1 MEEIIPVVSGFVLQ
15 IVYLV
20 YYRFITILSRQ
31 PHLEEEA
38 IVVEQEETK
47 EENKITH
54 QPSQEEEIPRE
65 PQQGVQMYGRGF
77 IILLNNTDK
86 IVLYEGQ

>member
-1 MEEIIPVVSGFVLQ
+1 MEEIIPDVSGFVLQ

-20 YYRFITILSRQ
+20 YYSFITILSRQ

-38 IVVEQEETK
+38 MVVEQEETK

-54 QPSQEEEIPRE
+54 QPSQEEEIPRDR
-65 PQQGVQMYGRGF
+65 QQGVQMYDRVF
-77 IILLNNTDK
+77 ITLLYNTLDK
-86 IVLYEGQ
+86 IVQYL